1 MNATTVLQFIGV
13 AALIGLNA
21 FFVAVEF
28 SVVASRRTR
37 VEQLVAQGSGAAK
50 IVLGWV
56 ESQEAKDKLIAAA
69 QVGITIASLALG
81 YAGEAAVAGVIEPL
95 VDSAGIEASGFVR
108 GLLDNLPLIISLLLV
123 TGFHVTFGEQVPKVA
138 TLRAPEATA
147 MILSR
152 WMAGFYWIA
161 RPFTWLLDRI
171 AAAVLRLLGMQPFGS
186 HSTLYTV
193 DELKRIVEESQQSGV
208 LDVEERDM
216 LRAVFDFGELLARQV
231 MVPRTEM
238 VCLPADATLA
248 KASELAA
255 ETLLTKFPVY
265 EEDLDHIIG
274 ILHSK
279 DLVKAMLIGPADV
292 SVRDLVREAIFL
304 PESIRVDDLLARFR
318 RRRQH
323 IAILLDEYAGT
334 AGLVT
339 LEDLMEELVGD
350 VQDVF
355 DRPEPQIQ
363 LLSETS
369 ALVDGLVPIEEVNES
384 FDLNLEDPNYD
395 TIAGYVLG
403 RLKRIGTVGDEV
415 EVLSGGRRLTFRVE
429 AMDGL
434 RIALLKLEI
443 DKVVPARRSEA

>member
-1 MNATTVLQFIGV
+1 MNADIAIRFVGV
-13 AALIGLNA
+13 AVLIGLNA
-21 FFVAVEF
+21 FFVAIEF
-28 SVVASRRTR
+28 AVVASRRTR
-37 VEQLVAQGSGAAK
+37 VEQLVTQGSGTAK

-81 YAGEAAVAGVIEPL
+81 YLGEAAVASVVEPL
-95 VDSAGIEASGFVR
+95 VESAGIQVSGFAG
-108 GLLDNLPLIISLLLV
+108 GLLDNLPLIISLLVV
-123 TGFHVTFGEQVPKVA
+123 TGLHVTLGEQVPKVA
-138 TLRAPEATA
+138 SLRAPESTA
-147 MILSR
+147 MLLSR

-161 RPFTWLLDRI
+161 RPFTWLLDRV
-171 AAAVLRLLGMQPFGS
+171 AAAILRLLGMQPFGS

-193 DELKRIVEESQQSGV
+193 DELKRIVEESQERGV
-208 LDVEERDM
+208 LDIEERDM
-216 LRAVFDFGELLARQV
+216 LRAVFNFGELSARQV

-238 VCLPADATLA
+238 VCLPADATLTA
-248 KASELAA
+248 ASELAA

-279 DLVKAMLIGPADV
+279 DLVKAMLTGPVDIP
-292 SVRDLVREAIFL
+292 VRDLVREAIFL
-304 PESIRVDDLLARFR
+304 PESVRVDDVLARFR

-350 VQDVF
+350 VQDAF

-369 ALVDGLVPIEEVNES
+369 ALVDGLVPIEEVNEA
-384 FDLNLEDPNYD
+384 FDVNLDDPNYD

-415 EVLSGGRRLTFRVE
+415 EVSSGGQPLRFRVE

-443 DKVVPARRSEA
+443 GKAAPTRRPEA